1 MPLGPTF
8 RKLWIASAVSN
19 LGDGARLT
27 ALPLLAATVTR
38 DPGLIAGVL
47 LATRLPWLLL
57 ALVGGAVAD
66 RVDRRRL
73 MATMQAVRC
82 GLMALLTLA
91 VMGDW
96 AALPLV
102 YSTAFLLGVAEV
114 LFDVAAQ
121 SILPAIV
128 ERDQLDRANGRLLG
142 VEIVANEFAGGPL
155 GGALFALGR
164 ALPFGLSVATFG
176 TAGLLVTR
184 LQGSFAPTRPSSPTT
199 VWRDIREGVTWLV
212 GHRFIRTMALMVGVM
227 NMMLSANNA
236 ILVLFALERLG
247 IGEVGF
253 GLLLVP
259 IALGSTIGSLLADRL
274 RRSLGVGVTLIGS
287 VVMMGSGLVGIG
299 LTTSVTLVV
308 ALSLVIGAANM
319 TWNVI
324 TVSLRQSIIPDH
336 LLGRINSVYRLLAWG
351 TMPIG
356 AGLGGFLASVL
367 GLASPFLIGG
377 VVFLTLAALTWPV
390 VNSRTVEEARAAD
403 VS

>member
-1 MPLGPTF
+1 MSLGPAF

-27 ALPLLAATVTR
+27 ALPLLAATITR
-38 DPGLIAGVL
+38 EPELIAGVV

-57 ALVGGAVAD
+57 ALLGGAVAD
-66 RVDRRRL
+66 RVDRRKL

-82 GLMALLTLA
+82 GLTALLTVA

-96 AALPLV
+96 AGLPLV
-102 YSTAFLLGVAEV
+102 YSVAFLLGVAEV
-114 LFDVAAQ
+114 LFDVAAV

-128 ERDQLDRANGRLLG
+128 ERDQLERANGRLLG

-164 ALPFGLSVATFG
+164 AAPFGLSVVTFG

-184 LQGSFAPTRPSSPTT
+184 LHGSFAPARSSAPTT
-199 VWRDIREGVTWLV
+199 VWREIREGVTWLI
-212 GHRFIRTMALMVGVM
+212 GHRLIRTMAIMVGVM

-236 ILVLFALERLG
+236 ILVLFALERLR
-247 IGEVGF
+247 IGDVGF

-259 IALGSTIGSLLADRL
+259 IALGSVIGSLVADRL
-274 RRSLGVGVTLIGS
+274 RRLLGVGVTLIGS
-287 VVMMGSGLVGIG
+287 VVVMGIGLVGIG

-308 ALSLVIGAANM
+308 VFSLVTGAANM

-324 TVSLRQSIIPDH
+324 TVSLRQSLIPDH

-356 AGLGGFLASVL
+356 AALGGFLASAL

-377 VVFLTLAALTWPV
+377 VVFLILAALTWPM
-390 VNSRTVEEARAAD
+390 VNSRAVEEARATSIA
-403 VS
+403 